1 MDLFLKAVA
10 AALITAVIGL
20 VLARQGKDMFLL
32 LTLAACAM
40 IGAVAFNYLKSVISF
55 LQRLTDMTQLKTD
68 LLAVILKTV
77 GIGLFGELAGLI
89 CSDAGNAALAKSIQ
103 ILTTAVILCLSI
115 PLFESLL
122 DLVQAILGEL

>member
-40 IGAVAFNYLKSVISF
+40 IGAVAFTFLKSVISF
-55 LQRLTDMTQLKTD
+55 LQRLTEMTKLNTD

-77 GIGLFGELAGLI
+77 GIGLVGELAGLI

-103 ILTTAVILCLSI
+103 ILTTAVILWLSI

-122 DLVQAILGEL
+122 DLVQSILGEL

>member
-40 IGAVAFNYLKSVISF
+40 IGAVAFTYLKSVISF
-55 LQRLTDMTQLKTD
+55 LQRLYQY
-68 LLAVILKTV
+68 
-77 GIGLFGELAGLI
+77 
-89 CSDAGNAALAKSIQ
+89 
-103 ILTTAVILCLSI
+103 
-115 PLFESLL
+115 ESSPS
-122 DLVQAILGEL
+122 

>member
-10 AALITAVIGL
+10 AALITSVVGL
-20 VLARQGKDMFLL
+20 VLAKQGKDMFLL

-40 IGAVAFNYLKSVISF
+40 IGAVAFAYLNPVISF
-55 LQRLTDMTQLKTD
+55 IRKLANMTTLNLE

-77 GIGLFGELAGLI
+77 GIGMVGELAGLV
-89 CSDAGNAALAKSIQ
+89 CSDAGNAALAKTIQ
-103 ILTTAVILCLSI
+103 ILTTAMILWLSI

-122 DLVQAILGEL
+122 DLVLTILGEL

>member
-40 IGAVAFNYLKSVISF
+40 IGAVAFTYLKSVISF
-55 LQRLTDMTQLKTD
+55 LQRLTEMTKLNTD

-77 GIGLFGELAGLI
+77 GIGLVGELAGLI

-103 ILTTAVILCLSI
+103 ILTTAVILWLSI

-122 DLVQAILGEL
+122 DLVQSILGEL

>member
-40 IGAVAFNYLKSVISF
+40 IGAVAFTFLKSVISF
-55 LQRLTDMTQLKTD
+55 LQRLTEMTKLNTD
-68 LLAVILKTV
+68 LLAVVLKTV
-77 GIGLFGELAGLI
+77 GIGLIGELAGLI

-103 ILTTAVILCLSI
+103 ILTTAVILWLSI

>member
-40 IGAVAFNYLKSVISF
+40 IGAVAFTYLKSVISF
-55 LQRLTDMTQLKTD
+55 LQRLTDMTQLNTD

-77 GIGLFGELAGLI
+77 GIGLIGELVGLI

-103 ILTTAVILCLSI
+103 ILTTAVILWLSI

>member
-40 IGAVAFNYLKSVISF
+40 IGAVAFTFLKSVISF
-55 LQRLTDMTQLKTD
+55 LQRLTEMTKLNTD

-77 GIGLFGELAGLI
+77 GIGLVGELAGLI

-103 ILTTAVILCLSI
+103 ILTTAVILWLSI

>member
-1 MDLFLKAVA
+1 
-10 AALITAVIGL
+10 
-20 VLARQGKDMFLL
+20 MFLL

-40 IGAVAFNYLKSVISF
+40 IGAVAFTYLKSVISF
-55 LQRLTDMTQLKTD
+55 LQRLTDMTQLNTD

-77 GIGLFGELAGLI
+77 GIGLIGELAGLI

-103 ILTTAVILCLSI
+103 ILTTAVILWLSI

>member
-40 IGAVAFNYLKSVISF
+40 IGAVAFTYLKSVISF
-55 LQRLTDMTQLKTD
+55 LQRLTDMTQLNTD

-77 GIGLFGELAGLI
+77 GIGLVGELAGLI
-89 CSDAGNAALAKSIQ
+89 CSDAGNVALAKSIQ
-103 ILTTAVILCLSI
+103 ILTTAVILWLSI